1 MAQAAA
7 TAHRHGSSRNDLAD
21 DWVTEDEIKLID
33 DYADTKAWGLDVA
46 EWRMW
51 EAYVVGKDISRTG
64 KTCAATGESWET
76 GRESSPE
83 LMTLNLHGQL
93 TRTQT
98 RTVTSA

>member
-1 MAQAAA
+1 M
-7 TAHRHGSSRNDLAD
+7 
-21 DWVTEDEIKLID
+21 
-33 DYADTKAWGLDVA
+33 A

-83 LMTLNLHGQL
+83 LMTLNLHATRSASYL
-93 TRTQT
+93 TATDPPPVVWQYDTADPMNPVSLVLAYQEARS
-98 RTVTSA
+98 R